1 MLAEIAAVRRIFSEA
16 FDGELVGRVEH
27 TAKSLGLTTRRMFS
41 GAGHDAQML
50 ARTCPAA
57 MVFVP
62 SIAGLSHNIAEY
74 TAPDDIANGLA
85 VLGTLALE
93 LAGRANAPA

>member
-1 MLAEIAAVRRIFSEA
+1 
-16 FDGELVGRVEH
+16 
-27 TAKSLGLTTRRMFS
+27 MFS

-50 ARTCPAA
+50 ARICPAA
-57 MVFVP
+57 LVFVP